1 MARERGDDPLPS
13 FGERLKK
20 GWNAFRNNK
29 DPTFEEVQWNVYS
42 SINRPDRLRL
52 TGGNEKSIITAI
64 YNRIALDV
72 ASIDILHTRVDDNGR
87 YLEEIKDPLNNVLTL
102 DANTDQTGRAL
113 MQDAVMSMFDEGVV
127 ALVPVD
133 TKGDPI
139 LSDSYDIYTI
149 RTAKILEWYPSHIR
163 IAMYDERV
171 GRHKEIIVQKRIAAI
186 VENPFYSVM
195 NDSNSVLKRLV
206 RKLNLLDAVDEQSSN
221 GKMDLIIQLPYAAK
235 TPLKKQQAEDRR
247 KDIETQ
253 LMDSKYGIAYIDGT
267 EHVVQLN
274 RAVENNMMS
283 SIEYLTSMLYSQLG
297 LTPEIMNGSAKEEV
311 MLNYTNRTVE
321 PIVAAFVDE
330 MNRKFL
336 TPTARTQGQR
346 IQYFR
351 DPFRLVPINGI
362 ADIADKFT
370 RNEILSPNEIRGI
383 VGFHPSK
390 DAAADELRNRNINQ
404 AKGQGAGENATVQN
418 GSRIPGNEGGLD
430 PKVEEALSKIGL

>member
-1 MARERGDDPLPS
+1 MPS
-13 FGERLKK
+13 LGERLKK

-29 DPTFEEVQWNVYS
+29 DPTFEQAQWNVYS
-42 SINRPDRLRL
+42 STFRPDRLRL

-72 ASIDILHTRVDDNGR
+72 ASISIKHVRVDENGR
-87 YLEEIKDPLNNVLTL
+87 YKEEIKSPLNNVLTL

-113 MQDAVMSMFDEGVV
+113 IQDAVMSMFDEGVV
-127 ALVPVD
+127 AIVPVD
-133 TKGDPI
+133 VKGDPL
-139 LSDSYDIYTI
+139 LSDSYDIYTV
-149 RTAKILEWYPSHIR
+149 RTAKILEWYPEHVR
-163 IAMYDERV
+163 ISMYDERT
-171 GRHKEIIVQKRIAAI
+171 GKRDEIVIPKRIAAI

-195 NDSNSVLKRLV
+195 NDRNSVLKRLV
-206 RKLNLLDAVDEQSSN
+206 RKLNLLDAVDEQSAS

-247 KDIETQ
+247 HDIESQ
-253 LMDSKYGIAYIDGT
+253 LIDSKYGIAYIDGT

-283 SIEYLTSMLYSQLG
+283 SIEYLTSMLYSQLT
-297 LTPEIMNGSAKEEV
+297 LTPEVMNGSAKEEV
-311 MLNYTNRTVE
+311 MLNYNNRTVE
-321 PIVAAFVDE
+321 PIVAAIVDE
-330 MNRKFL
+330 MNRKYL

-351 DPFRLVPINGI
+351 EPFRLVPINGI

-383 VGFHPSK
+383 VGFRPSD
-390 DAAADELRNRNINQ
+390 DAEADKLRNRNINQ
-404 AKGQGAGENATVQN
+404 AKQEIQN
-418 GSRIPGNEGGLD
+418 SSRSAIPEEEGSDSRI
-430 PKVEEALSKIGL
+430 EETLARLNL

>member
-1 MARERGDDPLPS
+1 MPS
-13 FGERLKK
+13 LGERLKK

-29 DPTFEEVQWNVYS
+29 DPTFEQAQWNVYS
-42 SINRPDRLRL
+42 STFRPDRLRL

-72 ASIDILHTRVDDNGR
+72 ASISIKHVRVDENGR
-87 YLEEIKDPLNNVLTL
+87 YKEEIKSPLNNVLTL

-113 MQDAVMSMFDEGVV
+113 IQDAVMSMFDEGVV
-127 ALVPVD
+127 AIVPVD
-133 TKGDPI
+133 VKGDPI

-149 RTAKILEWYPSHIR
+149 RTAKILEWYPEHIR
-163 IAMYDERV
+163 ISMYDERT
-171 GRHKEIIVQKRIAAI
+171 GKRDEIVIPKRIAAI
-186 VENPFYSVM
+186 VENPFYAVM
-195 NDSNSVLKRLV
+195 NDRNSVLKRLV
-206 RKLNLLDAVDEQSSN
+206 RKLNLLDAVDEQSAS

-247 KDIETQ
+247 HDIESQ
-253 LMDSKYGIAYIDGT
+253 LIDSKYGIAYIDGT

-283 SIEYLTSMLYSQLG
+283 SIEYLTSMLYSQLT
-297 LTPEIMNGSAKEEV
+297 LTPEVMNGSAKEEV
-311 MLNYTNRTVE
+311 MLNYNNRTVE
-321 PIVAAFVDE
+321 PIVAAIVDE
-330 MNRKFL
+330 MNRKYL

-351 DPFRLVPINGI
+351 EPFRLVPINGI

-383 VGFHPSK
+383 VGLRPSD
-390 DAAADELRNRNINQ
+390 DAEADKLRNRNINQ
-404 AKGQGAGENATVQN
+404 AKQEIQN
-418 GSRIPGNEGGLD
+418 GSRLAVPTEEGSD
-430 PKVEEALSKIGL
+430 SKVEEALARLGL

>member
-1 MARERGDDPLPS
+1 MPS
-13 FGERLKK
+13 LGERLKK

-29 DPTFEEVQWNVYS
+29 DPTFEQAQWNVYS
-42 SINRPDRLRL
+42 STFRPDRLRL

-72 ASIDILHTRVDDNGR
+72 ASISIKHVRVDENGR
-87 YLEEIKDPLNNVLTL
+87 YKEEMDSHLNNVLTL

-113 MQDAVMSMFDEGVV
+113 IQDAVMSMFDEGVV
-127 ALVPVD
+127 AIVPVD
-133 TKGDPI
+133 VKGDPL
-139 LSDSYDIYTI
+139 LSDSYDIYTV
-149 RTAKILEWYPSHIR
+149 RTAKILEWYPKHVRVS
-163 IAMYDERV
+163 MYDERT
-171 GRHKEIIVQKRIAAI
+171 GKRDEIVIPKRLAAI

-195 NDSNSVLKRLV
+195 NDRNSVLKRLV
-206 RKLNLLDAVDEQSSN
+206 RKLNLLDAVDEQSAS

-247 KDIETQ
+247 HDIESQ
-253 LMDSKYGIAYIDGT
+253 LIDSKYGIAYIDGT

-283 SIEYLTSMLYSQLG
+283 SIEYLTSMLYSQLT
-297 LTPEIMNGSAKEEV
+297 LTPEVMNGSAKEEV
-311 MLNYTNRTVE
+311 MLNYNNRTVE
-321 PIVAAFVDE
+321 PIVAAIVDE
-330 MNRKFL
+330 MNRKYL

-351 DPFRLVPINGI
+351 EPFRLVPINGI

-383 VGFHPSK
+383 VGFRPSD
-390 DAAADELRNRNINQ
+390 DAEADKLRNRNINQ
-404 AKGQGAGENATVQN
+404 AKQEIQN
-418 GSRIPGNEGGLD
+418 GSRLAVPAEEGSD
-430 PKVEEALSKIGL
+430 SKVEEALARLGF

>member
-1 MARERGDDPLPS
+1 MPS
-13 FGERLKK
+13 LGERLKK

-42 SINRPDRLRL
+42 SINRPDRIRL

-72 ASIDILHTRVDDNGR
+72 ASIDIMHTRVDENGR

-149 RTAKILEWYPSHIR
+149 RTAKILEWYPAHIR
-163 IAMYDERV
+163 ISMYDERV
-171 GRHKEIIVQKRIAAI
+171 GRREEITVQKRIAAI

-404 AKGQGAGENATVQN
+404 AKGQGARENATVQN
-418 GSRIPGNEGGLD
+418 DSRIPGNEGGLD
-430 PKVEEALSKIGL
+430 SKVEEALAKIGL

>member
-1 MARERGDDPLPS
+1 MPS
-13 FGERLKK
+13 LGERLKK

-29 DPTFEEVQWNVYS
+29 DPTFEMAQWNVYS
-42 SINRPDRLRL
+42 STMRPDRLRL

-72 ASIDILHTRVDDNGR
+72 ASISIKHVRVDDNGR
-87 YLEEIKDPLNNVLTL
+87 YKEEIKSPLDNVLTL

-113 MQDAVMSMFDEGVV
+113 MQDVVMSMFDEGVV
-127 ALVPVD
+127 AIVPVD
-133 TKGDPI
+133 VIGDPI
-139 LSDSYDIYTI
+139 LSDSYEIHTI
-149 RTAKILEWYPSHIR
+149 RTAKILEWYPEHIR
-163 IAMYDERV
+163 ISMYDERN
-171 GRHKEIIVQKRIAAI
+171 GKREEIIVPKRICAI
-186 VENPFYSVM
+186 VENPFYAVM
-195 NDSNSVLKRLV
+195 NDRNSVLKRLV
-206 RKLNLLDAVDEQSSN
+206 RKLNLLDAVDEQSAS

-247 KDIETQ
+247 KDIENQ
-253 LMDSKYGIAYIDGT
+253 LVDSKYGIAYIDGT

-283 SIEYLTSMLYSQLG
+283 SIEYLTSMLYSQLT
-297 LTPEIMNGSAKEEV
+297 LTPEVMNGSAKEEV

-321 PIVAAFVDE
+321 PICAAIVDE

-336 TPTARTQGQR
+336 TKTARSQGQR

-351 DPFRLVPINGI
+351 EPFRLVPINGI

-383 VGFHPSK
+383 VGFKPSE
-390 DAAADELRNRNINQ
+390 DPEADKLRNRNINQ
-404 AKGQGAGENATVQN
+404 AKQGVEGNQN
-418 GSRIPGNEGGLD
+418 DPRIGTPTEEGSD
-430 PKVEEALSKIGL
+430 SKVEEALARLGL

>member
-1 MARERGDDPLPS
+1 LPS
-13 FGERLKK
+13 LGERLKK

-29 DPTFEEVQWNVYS
+29 DPTFEMAQWNVYS
-42 SINRPDRLRL
+42 STMRPDRLRL

-72 ASIDILHTRVDDNGR
+72 ASISIKHVRVDDNGR
-87 YLEEIKDPLNNVLTL
+87 YKEEIKSPLDNVLTL

-113 MQDAVMSMFDEGVV
+113 IQDVVMSMFDEGVV
-127 ALVPVD
+127 AIVPVD
-133 TKGDPI
+133 VIGDPI
-139 LSDSYDIYTI
+139 LSDSYEIHTI
-149 RTAKILEWYPSHIR
+149 RTAKILEWYPEHIR
-163 IAMYDERV
+163 ISMYDERK
-171 GRHKEIIVQKRIAAI
+171 GKREEIIVPKRICAI
-186 VENPFYSVM
+186 VENPFYAVM
-195 NDSNSVLKRLV
+195 NDRNSVLKRLV
-206 RKLNLLDAVDEQSSN
+206 RKLNLLDAVDEQSAS

-247 KDIETQ
+247 KDIENQ
-253 LMDSKYGIAYIDGT
+253 LIDSKYGIAYIDGT

-283 SIEYLTSMLYSQLG
+283 SIEYLTSMLYSQLT
-297 LTPEIMNGSAKEEV
+297 LTPEVMNGSAKEEV

-321 PIVAAFVDE
+321 PICAAIVDE

-336 TPTARTQGQR
+336 TKTARSQGQR

-351 DPFRLVPINGI
+351 EPFRLVPINGI

-383 VGFHPSK
+383 VGFKPSE
-390 DAAADELRNRNINQ
+390 DPEADKLRNRNINQ
-404 AKGQGAGENATVQN
+404 AKQGTVENQN
-418 GSRIPGNEGGLD
+418 DPRISVPSEEGSSS
-430 PKVEEALSKIGL
+430 KVEEALARLGL

>member
-1 MARERGDDPLPS
+1 MPS
-13 FGERLKK
+13 LGERLKK

-29 DPTFEEVQWNVYS
+29 DPTFEQAQWNVYS
-42 SINRPDRLRL
+42 STFRPDRLRL

-72 ASIDILHTRVDDNGR
+72 SSISIKHVRVDENGR
-87 YLEEIKDPLNNVLTL
+87 YKEEMDSHLNNVLTL

-113 MQDAVMSMFDEGVV
+113 IQDAVMSMFDEGVV
-127 ALVPVD
+127 AIVPVD
-133 TKGDPI
+133 VKGDPL
-139 LSDSYDIYTI
+139 LSDSYDIYTV
-149 RTAKILEWYPSHIR
+149 RTAKILEWYPKHIR
-163 IAMYDERV
+163 VSMYDERT
-171 GRHKEIIVQKRIAAI
+171 GKRDEIVIPKRIAAI

-195 NDSNSVLKRLV
+195 NDRNSVLKRLV
-206 RKLNLLDAVDEQSSN
+206 RKLNLLDAVDEQSAS

-247 KDIETQ
+247 HDIESQ
-253 LMDSKYGIAYIDGT
+253 LIDSKYGIAYIDGT

-283 SIEYLTSMLYSQLG
+283 SIEYLTSMLYSQLT
-297 LTPEIMNGSAKEEV
+297 LTPEVMNGSAKEEV
-311 MLNYTNRTVE
+311 MLNYNNRTVE
-321 PIVAAFVDE
+321 PIVAAIVDE
-330 MNRKFL
+330 MNRKYL

-351 DPFRLVPINGI
+351 EPFRLVPINGI

-383 VGFHPSK
+383 VGFRPSD
-390 DAAADELRNRNINQ
+390 DAEADKLRNRNINQ
-404 AKGQGAGENATVQN
+404 AKQEIQN
-418 GSRIPGNEGGLD
+418 GSRLAVPTEEGSD
-430 PKVEEALSKIGL
+430 SKVEEALARLGL